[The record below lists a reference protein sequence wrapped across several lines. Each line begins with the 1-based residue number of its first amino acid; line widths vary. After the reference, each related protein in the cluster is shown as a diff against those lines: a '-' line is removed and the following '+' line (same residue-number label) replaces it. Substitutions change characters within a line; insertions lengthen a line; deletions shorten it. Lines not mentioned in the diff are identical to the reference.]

1 MKHRKKHIW
10 ASIMIL
16 LIVAFDQVTKRLAES
31 ALMGGKIVTLL
42 PGAVQLRYAR
52 NTGMAF
58 SLFSGARWVFV
69 ALTALVCAGVLFY
82 MFRNKCR
89 SLWGYWSLG
98 VLVAGGLGNLID
110 RVLYGYVIDFIE
122 PTFMQFAVFNIADC
136 AVTCGGISFVLWL
149 AVDLFRSGDGKKG
162 TTHDGKGAAAG
173 ACLYRGR
180 NSGWGATGQ
189 VFKHRVSGFDSVG
202 GGTGDRGGWR
212 TAGRCPGK

>member
-149 AVDLFRSGDGKKG
+149 AVDLFRSGDDKKG
-162 TTHDGKGAAAG
+162 TTHDGK
-173 ACLYRGR
+173 
-180 NSGWGATGQ
+180 
-189 VFKHRVSGFDSVG
+189 
-202 GGTGDRGGWR
+202 
-212 TAGRCPGK
+212 

>member
-52 NTGMAF
+52 NIGMAF

-110 RVLYGYVIDFIE
+110 RALQGYVVDMFNVLFMDFAI
-122 PTFMQFAVFNIADC
+122 FNVADIC
-136 AVTCGGISFVLWL
+136 VVVGGIAACVYYVFFYEKLE
-149 AVDLFRSGDGKKG
+149 GKG
-162 TTHDGKGAAAG
+162 TLHEHADA
-173 ACLYRGR
+173 
-180 NSGWGATGQ
+180 
-189 VFKHRVSGFDSVG
+189 
-202 GGTGDRGGWR
+202 DR
-212 TAGRCPGK
+212 

>member
-31 ALMGGKIVTLL
+31 ALMGARLL
-42 PGAVQLRYAR
+42 LCCPVRCSCAMPAIPGWPLACSAVPVGVCGADR
-52 NTGMAF
+52 
-58 SLFSGARWVFV
+58 SG
-69 ALTALVCAGVLFY
+69 VCRCAFY

-162 TTHDGKGAAAG
+162 TAHDGK
-173 ACLYRGR
+173 
-180 NSGWGATGQ
+180 
-189 VFKHRVSGFDSVG
+189 
-202 GGTGDRGGWR
+202 
-212 TAGRCPGK
+212 

>member
-1 MKHRKKHIW
+1 M
-10 ASIMIL
+10 
-16 LIVAFDQVTKRLAES
+16 
-31 ALMGGKIVTLL
+31 
-42 PGAVQLRYAR
+42 QLRYAR

-110 RVLYGYVIDFIE
+110 RVLYGYGIDFIE
-122 PTFMQFAVFNIADC
+122 PTFMQFAVSNIADC

-162 TTHDGKGAAAG
+162 TTHDGK
-173 ACLYRGR
+173 
-180 NSGWGATGQ
+180 
-189 VFKHRVSGFDSVG
+189 
-202 GGTGDRGGWR
+202 
-212 TAGRCPGK
+212 

>member
-52 NTGMAF
+52 
-58 SLFSGARWVFV
+58 
-69 ALTALVCAGVLFY
+69 
-82 MFRNKCR
+82 
-89 SLWGYWSLG
+89 
-98 VLVAGGLGNLID
+98 NLID

-162 TTHDGKGAAAG
+162 TTHDGK
-173 ACLYRGR
+173 
-180 NSGWGATGQ
+180 
-189 VFKHRVSGFDSVG
+189 
-202 GGTGDRGGWR
+202 
-212 TAGRCPGK
+212 

>member
-110 RVLYGYVIDFIE
+110 RALQGYVVDMFNVLFMDFAI
-122 PTFMQFAVFNIADC
+122 FNVADIC
-136 AVTCGGISFVLWL
+136 VVVGGIAACVYYVFFYEKLE
-149 AVDLFRSGDGKKG
+149 GKG
-162 TTHDGKGAAAG
+162 TLHEHADA
-173 ACLYRGR
+173 
-180 NSGWGATGQ
+180 
-189 VFKHRVSGFDSVG
+189 
-202 GGTGDRGGWR
+202 DR
-212 TAGRCPGK
+212 

>member
-52 NTGMAF
+52 NTGM
-58 SLFSGARWVFV
+58 
-69 ALTALVCAGVLFY
+69 
-82 MFRNKCR
+82 
-89 SLWGYWSLG
+89 G

-162 TTHDGKGAAAG
+162 TTHDGK
-173 ACLYRGR
+173 
-180 NSGWGATGQ
+180 
-189 VFKHRVSGFDSVG
+189 
-202 GGTGDRGGWR
+202 
-212 TAGRCPGK
+212 